1 MDEAPTA
8 IDEPTLILP
17 DGKTYKVADLSD
29 EVKELLALREKAQIE
44 LTDSR
49 RKTALFELA
58 FMSTENLVKQK
69 LTENEPMT
77 TEEPVV
83 EAVVN

>member
-17 DGKTYKVADLSD
+17 DGKTYKVSDLSD

-44 LTDSR
+44 LTDAR
-49 RKTALFELA
+49 RKTALYELA
-58 FMSTENLVKQK
+58 FMATENLVQQK
-69 LTENEPMT
+69 LNENEPMAT
-77 TEEPVV
+77 AESVV

>member
-17 DGKTYKVADLSD
+17 DGKTYKVSDLSD

-44 LTDSR
+44 LTDAR

-58 FMSTENLVKQK
+58 FMSTENLVTQK

-77 TEEPVV
+77 TEEPVA